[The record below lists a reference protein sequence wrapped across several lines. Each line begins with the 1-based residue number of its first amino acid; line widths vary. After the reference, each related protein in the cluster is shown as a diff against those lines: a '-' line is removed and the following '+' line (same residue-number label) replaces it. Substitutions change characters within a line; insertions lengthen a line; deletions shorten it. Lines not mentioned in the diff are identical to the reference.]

1 MKKLHI
7 FFKILLTI
15 TTLLLACSLFG
26 CKKSQTRTNEIV
38 IYSYDSFIG
47 EWGPGAEIARL
58 FEEKTGI
65 KVVYEDCGDAVQILS
80 KAILEKS
87 EPYADVLIG
96 IDNNMCQQ
104 AIESGIIQQYK
115 AKNLD
120 TLIPA
125 DLTKELNDNKAGT
138 PYLTPYDFS
147 NFAIIF
153 NTLSG
158 LPAPTCLEDLTKP
171 VYNKKLILMDPRTS
185 TPGLGFKVWAQKVYG
200 DKYDDYMKR
209 LEPSILTMSP
219 SWSVGYGMFTEG
231 EAPLVISYTTSA
243 AYHIEYDEGDQFKAL
258 KFTDGHVRQIEGAC
272 VVKNAPNAEGAKKF
286 LDFFITEEAQNVI
299 PLTQWMFPAN
309 KNVKLPESYDVA
321 F

>member
-1 MKKLHI
+1 
-7 FFKILLTI
+7 
-15 TTLLLACSLFG
+15 
-26 CKKSQTRTNEIV
+26 
-38 IYSYDSFIG
+38 
-47 EWGPGAEIARL
+47 
-58 FEEKTGI
+58 
-65 KVVYEDCGDAVQILS
+65 
-80 KAILEKS
+80 
-87 EPYADVLIG
+87 
-96 IDNNMCQQ
+96 
-104 AIESGIIQQYK
+104 
-115 AKNLD
+115 
-120 TLIPA
+120 
-125 DLTKELNDNKAGT
+125 
-138 PYLTPYDFS
+138 
-147 NFAIIF
+147 
-153 NTLSG
+153 
-158 LPAPTCLEDLTKP
+158 
-171 VYNKKLILMDPRTS
+171 MDPRTS

>member
-1 MKKLHI
+1 MAVFNFNNIQIAGMSCVVPKNIVHPDDYKDR
-7 FFKILLTI
+7 FGDEEVEKFKTM
-15 TTLLLACSLFG
+15 
-26 CKKSQTRTNEIV
+26 
-38 IYSYDSFIG
+38 
-47 EWGPGAEIARL
+47 
-58 FEEKTGI
+58 TGI
-65 KVVYEDCGDAVQILS
+65 QMSRQTSKFQTASDLCYTAADYLIKEDLQLVGDWR
-80 KAILEKS
+80 
-87 EPYADVLIG
+87 
-96 IDNNMCQQ
+96 
-104 AIESGIIQQYK
+104 
-115 AKNLD
+115 
-120 TLIPA
+120 
-125 DLTKELNDNKAGT
+125 
-138 PYLTPYDFS
+138 LTPYDWSTFTL
-147 NFAIIF
+147 IF
-153 NTLSG
+153 DTIAGIKSG
-158 LPAPTCLEDLTKP
+158 VPEPASLFELTRP
-171 VYNKKLILMDPRTS
+171 DYKKKIILMDPRTS

-272 VVKNAPNAEGAKKF
+272 VVKNAPNVEGAKKF